1 MGTVLVA
8 GVVLVI
14 CPFLSGQTL
23 PVVQV
28 KGAPFSAN
36 EVELQNAKPNVRNV
50 IPMKTIAVYR
60 DSAGRTRIEV
70 SVPPDPAGNPN
81 IVIDDPV
88 ANVIYMIDEK
98 HKFARRLMWPTPREI
113 PSVGDQ
119 KSIEKSVTPIFSTM
133 RNVKGQT
140 ASESLGSQLIEGLA
154 AAGKRVTSEFAQNPP
169 GCEKNVSI
177 SESWYSPEL
186 WMTLVQKRSN
196 CLEDSS
202 THLENIQRSEPD
214 PRLFQVPADYMV
226 VEQEWNKPPAQPPS
240 SVK

>member
-8 GVVLVI
+8 GVALVI
-14 CPFLSGQTL
+14 CPFLSGQTI

-36 EVELQNAKPNVRNV
+36 EVELQNAKPNVRSV

-88 ANVIYMIDEK
+88 ANVTYMIDEK
-98 HKFARRLMWPTPREI
+98 HKFARRLMWPTPRQI
-113 PSVGDQ
+113 PSVGDDQ
-119 KSIEKSVTPIFSTM
+119 KSIEKPVTPIFSKM
-133 RNVKGQT
+133 RNVNVQT
-140 ASESLGSQLIEGLA
+140 ASESLGSQLIEGLVA
-154 AAGKRVTSEFAQNPP
+154 EGKRVTSESPQNSS
-169 GCEKNVSI
+169 GCEKSI
-177 SESWYSPEL
+177 VENWYSPDL

-214 PRLFQVPADYMV
+214 PRLFQVPADYML

-240 SVK
+240 SLK

>member
-1 MGTVLVA
+1 MGTILVA

-28 KGAPFSAN
+28 EGAPFSAN

-88 ANVIYMIDEK
+88 ANVTFMIDEK
-98 HKFARRLMWPTPREI
+98 HKFARRLTWPTPREI
-113 PSVGDQ
+113 PSVGDDQ
-119 KSIEKSVTPIFSTM
+119 KSIEKPVTPIFSKM
-133 RNVKGQT
+133 RNVNVQT
-140 ASESLGSQLIEGLA
+140 ASESLGSQLIEGLVA
-154 AAGKRVTSEFAQNPP
+154 EGKRVTSESPQNSS
-169 GCEKNVSI
+169 GCGKSI
-177 SESWYSPEL
+177 VENWYSPDL

-196 CLEDSS
+196 CLGDSS

-214 PRLFQVPADYMV
+214 PRLFQVPADYML

-240 SVK
+240 SLK